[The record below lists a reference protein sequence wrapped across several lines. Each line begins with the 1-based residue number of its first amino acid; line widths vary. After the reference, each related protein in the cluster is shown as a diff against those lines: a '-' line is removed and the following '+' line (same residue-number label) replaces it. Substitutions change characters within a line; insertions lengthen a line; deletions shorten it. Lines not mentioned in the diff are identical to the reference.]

1 MHLTR
6 HQTELSPRWVAG
18 GSFLPPSPILSA
30 WLELRQG
37 VMLQV
42 LATLL
47 RDEFSAT
54 GGTYLWSRDGRH
66 LESAV
71 QFSLAVIKN

>member
-1 MHLTR
+1 MHLTQ
-6 HQTELSPRWVAG
+6 HQTELSPRWAAG

-42 LATLL
+42 LATLP
-47 RDEFSAT
+47 RDEVSAA
-54 GGTYLWSRDGRH
+54 GGTYLWSRDARH
-66 LESAV
+66 LESTV
-71 QFSLAVIKN
+71 QFGLAVMKN